1 VNLDNPEVGKNLMD
15 HLAVGLNWKLRHP
28 ERGLAMGSPLL
39 VDPSFANGWPMDFIR
54 FGHVSTVG
62 IQEVLTSSPTKAED
76 EKLLLRPDACHT
88 ETFCLYAPMPH
99 RMTGINLKVDGSH
112 ITTQTICLT
121 PTSRG
126 YVTIASANPTDPPI
140 IDVNFNA
147 TEVDR
152 YILREGLRNTVSIMR
167 DTNSGQSLV
176 EDENIPEGHSRLL
189 SDSPDEAFNIRI
201 RDFGSSLYHL
211 CGSCA
216 MGKVVD
222 SKCKVMGVEG
232 LRVVD
237 ASIFPIPI
245 SAHPQVCVYALAE
258 KAADMMAQAA
268 TEEES

>member
-1 VNLDNPEVGKNLMD
+1 MD
-15 HLAVGLNWKLRHP
+15 HLSVGLTWKLKHP

-39 VDPSFANGWPMDFIR
+39 VDPSFANGWPMDFIQ
-54 FGHVSTVG
+54 FGHVSTEG
-62 IQEVLTSSPTKAED
+62 IKAVLQSSPTKVED

-88 ETFCLYAPMPH
+88 ETVCLYAPMPH
-99 RMTGINLKVDGSH
+99 HMTGTNLKVEGEH
-112 ITTQTICLT
+112 ITTVTICLN

-126 YVTIASANPTDPPI
+126 YVTIASSDPTDPPI

-152 YILREGLRNTVSIMR
+152 YILREGLRKTVSVMR
-167 DTNSGQSLV
+167 DTKSGQSFV
-176 EDENIPEGHSRLL
+176 EDEDIPEGHNRLL
-189 SDSPDEAFNIRI
+189 PDSSDEAFNNRI
-201 RDFGSSLYHL
+201 RDFGLSLYHL

-222 SKCKVMGVEG
+222 SKCKVIGVEG

-258 KAADMMAQAA
+258 KAADIMAEAV
-268 TEEES
+268 TEQKS